1 MAMIVVRSPEEWA
14 ARFPSAEPAGAART
28 VVTVGNFDG
37 VHRGHQKILR
47 GVVERARETQ
57 LRSVVVT
64 FNPHPLR
71 VLRPADAPPMLATLE
86 DRLAIFDELGLDAAL
101 VLRFDLALAGLSPGE
116 FVRRILVDCLRASVV
131 RVGTNFRFGHRQA
144 GDVKVLAELGRKFG
158 FEVDCVTPLIM
169 RGVVLS
175 STAIR
180 RAVADGRVDR
190 ACRWL
195 GRPFSAR
202 GTIRTGS
209 GMGRRLVVPTLN
221 LATTQELLPKA
232 GVYATE
238 SLVAGE
244 CRRSATNVGFRPT
257 FDGRHLTV
265 ESHLFDFSRDLTSGP
280 MEVRFWM
287 WLRDER
293 KFAGPEALRAQVL
306 RDIDRARSFFRR
318 FDRARRASP
327 GSRAEGQRVS

>member
-47 GVVERARETQ
+47 GVVEPARETQ

-64 FNPHPLR
+64 FDPHPLR

-86 DRLAIFDELGLDAAL
+86 ERLAIFEELGLDAAL
-101 VLRFDLALAGLSPGE
+101 VLRFDLALASLSPEE
-116 FVRRILVDCLRASVV
+116 FVRRILLDCLRARVV
-131 RVGTNFRFGHRQA
+131 RVGTNFRFGHRQT
-144 GDVKVLAELGRKFG
+144 GDVKVLAGLGREFG

-180 RAVADGRVDR
+180 RAVGDGHLDR

-195 GRPFSAR
+195 GRPFCVR
-202 GTIRTGS
+202 GTIRAGS
-209 GMGRRLVVPTLN
+209 GTGRRLVVPTLN
-221 LATTQELLPKA
+221 LETTQELLPKA

-238 SLVAGE
+238 SVVAVE
-244 CRRSATNVGFRPT
+244 CYRSATNVGFRPT
-257 FDGRHLTV
+257 FDGRRLTV

-287 WLRDER
+287 RLRDER

-306 RDIDRARSFFRR
+306 RDLDRAQNFFRR
-318 FDRARRASP
+318 LDR
-327 GSRAEGQRVS
+327 SRKAEVRSRKLGV